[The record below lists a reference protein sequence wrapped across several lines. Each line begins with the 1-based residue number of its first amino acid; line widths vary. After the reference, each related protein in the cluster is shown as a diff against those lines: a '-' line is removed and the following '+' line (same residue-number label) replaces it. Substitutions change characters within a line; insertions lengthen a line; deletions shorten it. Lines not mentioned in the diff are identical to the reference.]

1 MTIKEAIKQRHSVR
15 NYIHKP
21 LSKKIVEILEEKI
34 SECNEKGRLHIQ
46 LVTQETKAFTGIM
59 SYGKFHGVENYLV
72 MAGKKADEG

>member
-1 MTIKEAIKQRHSVR
+1 MQANFIKEVMTIEETIKQRHSVR

-34 SECNEKGRLHIQ
+34 SECNEKGRQHIQ

-59 SYGKFHGVENYLV
+59 SYGTLSGSR
-72 MAGKKADEG
+72 EG

>member
-1 MTIKEAIKQRHSVR
+1 MTTEEAIKQRHSVR

-34 SECNEKGRLHIQ
+34 SECNEKGRQHIQ

-59 SYGKFHGVENYLV
+59 SYGTLSGSR
-72 MAGKKADEG
+72 EG